1 MKIKVIGIGGCGCNI
16 VDNICR
22 GNVEDI
28 SFTLVNREGL
38 SSYTSTA
45 EKICISNRE
54 KNLDES
60 LRQLLTDN
68 PQTIIIAAGMGGKYS
83 AQVAATLCRLHKTIA
98 DQHVQSIVFA
108 VTPFNFESRDKKAAE
123 DIALVSE
130 QATRVITFDNNNL
143 LQHRDRPM
151 AEVFRMVD
159 EEVRSII
166 KEEKQKKE

>member
-1 MKIKVIGIGGCGCNI
+1 MKIKVIGIGGCGCNV

-22 GNVEDI
+22 GNEKDVY
-28 SFTLVNREGL
+28 FALVNRERL

-54 KNLDES
+54 KNLDEA
-60 LRQLLTDN
+60 LRQLLTDS
-68 PQTIIIAAGMGGKYS
+68 PQTIIIVAGMGGKYS

-108 VTPFNFESRDKKAAE
+108 VTPFSFEERDKKSAE
-123 DIALVSE
+123 DIVLVKE
-130 QATRVITFDNNNL
+130 QAKRVITFDNNGL
-143 LQHRDRPM
+143 LQHGDRPM

-159 EEVRSII
+159 EEVCSII

>member
-22 GNVEDI
+22 GNVEEI
-28 SFTLVNREGL
+28 SFTLVNRDGL

-68 PQTIIIAAGMGGKYS
+68 PQTIIIVAGMGGKYS
-83 AQVAATLCRLHKTIA
+83 AQVAAILCRLHNTIA
-98 DQHVQSIVFA
+98 DQYVQSIVFA
-108 VTPFNFESRDKKAAE
+108 VTPFSFESRDKKAAE

-130 QATRVITFDNNNL
+130 QATRVITFDNNSL
-143 LQHRDRPM
+143 LQHRDLPM

-166 KEEKQKKE
+166 KEEKQKQE